1 MGKRQLVKIIQTM
14 SSDNLLGSLYQKL
27 HVERKD
33 ANFRRVPQENII
45 GSQQV
50 KYTEMFVGIQ
60 IY

>member
-1 MGKRQLVKIIQTM
+1 M
-14 SSDNLLGSLYQKL
+14 SSDNLLVSFYQKL

-33 ANFRRVPQENII
+33 ANFRRVPQENIV